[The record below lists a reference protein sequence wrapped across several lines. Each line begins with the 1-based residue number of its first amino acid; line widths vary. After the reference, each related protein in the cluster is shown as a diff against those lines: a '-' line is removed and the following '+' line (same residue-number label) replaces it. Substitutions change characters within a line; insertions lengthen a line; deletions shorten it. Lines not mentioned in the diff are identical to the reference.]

1 MIVPWSCHICSARF
15 DKYDGGVCARCKKP
29 TCLKHLKLVGY
40 DKKQGAAT
48 PEQIT
53 CGECVR
59 PEEKSRRFKKSLL
72 SDKAWIRM
80 LGIY

>member
-1 MIVPWSCHICSARF
+1 M
-15 DKYDGGVCARCKKP
+15 
-29 TCLKHLKLVGY
+29 KHLKLVGY